1 MGASAERE
9 EDSLLHEF
17 VEPLCENTKH
27 KLKEKYLFFEVYLYH
42 YLIFFIV
49 NTILKIIISRKSKY
63 LKWTDFSS
71 FKEERKTELN

>member
-9 EDSLLHEF
+9 EDSLRHEF

-42 YLIFFIV
+42 YLIF
-49 NTILKIIISRKSKY
+49 L
-63 LKWTDFSS
+63 L
-71 FKEERKTELN
+71 